1 MELEDRIY
9 ALMMDALDGEISAE
23 DQAELDAHL
32 EARPSYLAEYQAMQ
46 TIDTLFRQTPAL
58 TPAADF
64 TQRTMERLP
73 NRAVRIWL
81 ISAIYMSLLVSGI
94 LPILLGLWVFNQL
107 GDVLAGPAIVQ
118 VALQILT
125 EGYQIATAVTRAIM
139 SAAGELIVQQP
150 MILGW
155 LLVLGGIASLW
166 GGLYRQLL
174 SSSPRQVSA

>member
-9 ALMMDALDGEISAE
+9 SLMMDALDGDISVE

-32 EARPSYLAEYQAMQ
+32 EARPTYMAEFQAMQ

-73 NRAVRIWL
+73 NRTARIWVV
-81 ISAIYMSLLVSGI
+81 SAIYMALLVSGI
-94 LPILLGLWVFNQL
+94 LPLMLGLWVFNQL
-107 GDVLAGPAIVQ
+107 GLEPAFVTSTLQ
-118 VALQILT
+118 VFA
-125 EGYQIATAVTRAIM
+125 EGYQIATAVTRALLVT
-139 SAAGELIVQQP
+139 AGEFVAQQP
-150 MILGW
+150 MVLGW

-174 SSSPRQVSA
+174 SGPTQVSA